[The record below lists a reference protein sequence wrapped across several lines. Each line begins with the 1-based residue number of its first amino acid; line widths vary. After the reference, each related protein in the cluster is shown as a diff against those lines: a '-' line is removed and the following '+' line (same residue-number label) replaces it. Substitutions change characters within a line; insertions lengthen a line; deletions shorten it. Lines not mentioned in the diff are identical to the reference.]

1 MGYPCPYPFI
11 SRRTPRVFHMKRI
24 VYSFVIALVVFG
36 SSPALAISPVPKT
49 NNKPSVNTCSS
60 ATANPNAE
68 CSKDQIV
75 TVIETEKIARASYA
89 QQYISIVNSVEGVC
103 LYSSRREEV
112 RRIESGETAL
122 GPKVRSAT
130 YCSNEAK
137 TWRLYDKDHTGY
149 ETLKANYEQLTA
161 AANAATPK
169 WAGCSNCYDIYLNYI
184 TQWID
189 LYNVRVQ
196 QSFVTLKALG
206 DSYNS
211 SKQIIDR
218 FEAAYLTATATTIPH
233 KRGDCP
239 VDPKSSSSQIFKN
252 GKTYIGLGGV
262 RLLCKN
268 GVIVK
273 RGKVRLEAK
282 FLTCAVFN
290 RPSDNGCYVKDSWG
304 YLTWLF
310 NLPKKAPVGKVVSR
324 GSYYSNNGY
333 CKVALYK
340 NFAYRDSCG

>member
-1 MGYPCPYPFI
+1 
-11 SRRTPRVFHMKRI
+11 MKRI
-24 VYSFVIALVVFG
+24 AYGFVISLVLFG
-36 SSPALAISPVPKT
+36 SSPALAVSPVSKT
-49 NNKPSVNTCSS
+49 ENKLSANACSS
-60 ATANPNAE
+60 SSINPNAE
-68 CSKDQIV
+68 CSKEQIV
-75 TVIETEKIARASYA
+75 AVIETEKIARASYA

-103 LYSSRREEV
+103 LYSSRSEEV
-112 RRIESGETAL
+112 RRIESGNTAS

-137 TWRLYDKDHTGY
+137 TWRLYDKDHAGY

-169 WAGCSNCYDIYLNYI
+169 WAGCSNCYDIYLSYI
-184 TQWID
+184 SQWID

-196 QSFVTLKALG
+196 QYFVSLKALG

-218 FEAAYLTATATTIPH
+218 FEAAYLTVTATTIPH

-239 VDPKSSSSQIFKN
+239 VDPNSSSSQIFKN

-273 RGKVRLEAK
+273 KGKVPLEAK

-290 RPSDNGCYVKDSWG
+290 SKSDEGCYVKDSWG

-310 NLPKKAPVGKVVSR
+310 NLPQKTPVGKVVSN
-324 GSYYSNNGY
+324 GSYYTKNGY

-340 NFAYRDSCG
+340 NFAYTDSCG

>member
-1 MGYPCPYPFI
+1 MRKSIYC
-11 SRRTPRVFHMKRI
+11 
-24 VYSFVIALVVFG
+24 FVALVTVFVSG
-36 SSPALAISPVPKT
+36 PALASSSVSAT
-49 NNKPSVNTCSS
+49 ASKPRSNTCSS
-60 ATANPNAE
+60 SSANPNIE
-68 CSKDQIV
+68 CSKDQIAA
-75 TVIETEKIARASYA
+75 IIASEKIARDNFA
-89 QQYISIVNSVEGVC
+89 QQYVSFLSNSAEAYC
-103 LYSSRREEV
+103 LYYYQKRTDEIRTV
-112 RRIESGETAL
+112 QSGGYAS
-122 GPKVRSAT
+122 GPKAQSPSFCA
-130 YCSNEAK
+130 SEAK
-137 TWRLYDKDHTGY
+137 SWRLYDKNFAGY

-169 WAGCSNCYDIYLNYI
+169 WAGCSNCYDIYLDYI
-184 TQWID
+184 SQWID

-239 VDPKSSSSQIFKN
+239 VDPNSSSSQIFKN
-252 GKTYIGLGGV
+252 GKTYIGLSGV

-273 RGKVRLEAK
+273 RGKVPLEAK

-290 RPSDNGCYVKDSWG
+290 STSDNGCYVKDSWG

-310 NLPKKAPVGKVVSR
+310 NLPKKAPVGKVVSN
-324 GSYYSNNGY
+324 GSYYTNNGY

-340 NFAYRDSCG
+340 NFAYTDSCG